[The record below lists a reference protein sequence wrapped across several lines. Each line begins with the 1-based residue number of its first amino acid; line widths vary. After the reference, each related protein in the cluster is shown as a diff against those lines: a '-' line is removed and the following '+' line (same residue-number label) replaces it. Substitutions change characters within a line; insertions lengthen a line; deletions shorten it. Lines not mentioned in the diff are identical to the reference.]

1 MKTAWYESNGEAK
14 DVMTVG
20 ERPTPQASAGEV
32 RVKLHTSGVNP
43 SDVKSRRARPLGGP
57 YIIPHSDGA
66 GIIDQVGAGV
76 PASRIGERVWTWN
89 AQWQRP
95 DGTAAEYVVLPS
107 AQAAHLPDNTS
118 FAAGACMGIPGLTAL
133 QAVRLAGDVK
143 GKQVLVT
150 GASSAVG
157 HYITQMLAQ
166 AGATVIGTVGNE
178 AKAVHAKAAGASHT
192 LFYKNGQTVD
202 EVKALSQGQGVDVVI
217 DMDFS
222 TTAAWLAQGVLKHHG
237 QLVCYGSNP
246 PPDISIAFRAML
258 FGSFNL
264 KFFLVYDL
272 LPLDREV
279 CVQQLNSML
288 SAGKLQHSLLPS
300 FSLDHV
306 VQAHEMVEA
315 GQSIGKVVLG
325 IAH

>member
-1 MKTAWYESNGEAK
+1 
-14 DVMTVG
+14 
-20 ERPTPQASAGEV
+20 
-32 RVKLHTSGVNP
+32 
-43 SDVKSRRARPLGGP
+43 
-57 YIIPHSDGA
+57 
-66 GIIDQVGAGV
+66 
-76 PASRIGERVWTWN
+76 
-89 AQWQRP
+89 
-95 DGTAAEYVVLPS
+95 
-107 AQAAHLPDNTS
+107 
-118 FAAGACMGIPGLTAL
+118 
-133 QAVRLAGDVK
+133 
-143 GKQVLVT
+143 
-150 GASSAVG
+150 
-157 HYITQMLAQ
+157 
-166 AGATVIGTVGNE
+166 
-178 AKAVHAKAAGASHT
+178 
-192 LFYKNGQTVD
+192 
-202 EVKALSQGQGVDVVI
+202 
-217 DMDFS
+217 
-222 TTAAWLAQGVLKHHG
+222 LKHHG